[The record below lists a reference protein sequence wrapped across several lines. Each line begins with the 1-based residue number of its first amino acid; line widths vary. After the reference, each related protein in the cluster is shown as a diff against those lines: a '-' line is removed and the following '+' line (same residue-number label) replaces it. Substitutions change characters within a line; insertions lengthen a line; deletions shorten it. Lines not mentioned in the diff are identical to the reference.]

1 VRAEVRPA
9 TGVRIPGVEPD
20 SLVAAIFAASPDIR
34 YVALYRAN
42 ALSMWQRPGVL
53 GASSN
58 ETDRYE
64 ELFVNPVLLK
74 LTTQRGNL
82 DCGGLRYLL
91 VRYGN
96 FFQLVHPI
104 PEGHLSVCIVD
115 SDQADPLEVVVA
127 VRSVLQHSNLLD
139 L

>member
-1 VRAEVRPA
+1 VVF
-9 TGVRIPGVEPD
+9 D
-20 SLVAAIFAASPDIR
+20 SLVAEIFAASPDVR

-42 ALSMWQRPGVL
+42 ALSMWQRPGVI
-53 GASSN
+53 GEGSN

-64 ELFVNPVLLK
+64 ELFVNPALLK

-96 FFQLVHPI
+96 FFQLVQPI
-104 PEGHLSVCIVD
+104 SQGHVSVCI
-115 SDQADPLEVVVA
+115 ANAEHTDPLAIVAA
-127 VRSVLQHSNLLD
+127 VRTLLQHSNLLE

>member
-1 VRAEVRPA
+1 MVF
-9 TGVRIPGVEPD
+9 D
-20 SLVAAIFAASPDIR
+20 SLVERIFAASPDVR

-42 ALSMWQRPGVL
+42 ALSMWERPGVI

-104 PEGHLSVCIVD
+104 AEGHVSVCI
-115 SDQADPLEVVVA
+115 ADPEHTDPLAIVTA
-127 VRSVLQHSNLLD
+127 VRSILQQSNLLE

>member
-1 VRAEVRPA
+1 MAL
-9 TGVRIPGVEPD
+9 D
-20 SLVAAIFAASPDIR
+20 SLVEQIFSASPDVR
-34 YVALYRAN
+34 YVAFYRAN
-42 ALSMWQRPGVL
+42 ALSMWQRPGVI
-53 GASSN
+53 GAGSN

-64 ELFVNPVLLK
+64 ELFVNPALLT

-104 PEGHLSVCIVD
+104 ADGHVSVCIGN
-115 SDQADPLEVVVA
+115 AEHTDPLEVVAA
-127 VRSVLQHSNLLD
+127 VRALLQHSNLLE

>member
-1 VRAEVRPA
+1 MVL
-9 TGVRIPGVEPD
+9 D
-20 SLVAAIFAASPDIR
+20 SLVGEIFSASPDVR
-34 YVALYRAN
+34 YVAFYRAN
-42 ALSMWQRPGVL
+42 ALSMWQRPGVI
-53 GASSN
+53 GAGTGTN

-64 ELFVNPVLLK
+64 ELFVNPALLT

-104 PEGHLSVCIVD
+104 PEGHVSVCIGN
-115 SDQADPLEVVVA
+115 AEHTDPLQVVA
-127 VRSVLQHSNLLD
+127 AVRGLLQYSNLLE

>member
-1 VRAEVRPA
+1 M
-9 TGVRIPGVEPD
+9 EPD
-20 SLVAAIFAASPDIR
+20 SLVAEIFAASLDVR
-34 YVALYRAN
+34 YVAIYRAN
-42 ALSMWQRPGVL
+42 ALSMFQRPGVI
-53 GASSN
+53 GVDSN

-74 LTTQRGNL
+74 MTTQRGNL

-104 PEGHLSVCIVD
+104 QEGHVSVCIGNAEH
-115 SDQADPLEVVVA
+115 ADPLAVVTA
-127 VRSVLQHSNLLD
+127 VRSLLQHSNLLD

>member
-1 VRAEVRPA
+1 
-9 TGVRIPGVEPD
+9 VEPD
-20 SLVAAIFAASPDIR
+20 ALVADIFASSPDVL
-34 YVALYRAN
+34 YVAFYRAN
-42 ALSMWQRPGVL
+42 ALSMWQRPGVI

-64 ELFVNPVLLK
+64 EVFVNPALLK

-104 PEGHLSVCIVD
+104 PEGHLSVCIGD
-115 SDQADPLEVVVA
+115 AEHTDPLLVVAA
-127 VRSVLQHSNLLD
+127 VRSLLQHSNLLD

>member
-1 VRAEVRPA
+1 MVF
-9 TGVRIPGVEPD
+9 D
-20 SLVAAIFAASPDIR
+20 SLVAEIFAASADVL

-42 ALSMWQRPGVL
+42 ALSMWQRPGVI

-64 ELFVNPVLLK
+64 ELFVNPTLLK

-96 FFQLVHPI
+96 FFQLVQPI
-104 PEGHLSVCIVD
+104 ANGHVSVCIGD
-115 SDQADPLEVVVA
+115 AEHTDPLAVVA
-127 VRSVLQHSNLLD
+127 AVRGLLQHSNLLE

>member
-1 VRAEVRPA
+1 MRAEARLA
-9 TGVRIPGVEPD
+9 TGARIPGVEPD

-104 PEGHLSVCIVD
+104 TEGHLSVCIAD

>member
-1 VRAEVRPA
+1 M
-9 TGVRIPGVEPD
+9 EPD
-20 SLVAAIFAASPDIR
+20 ALVGEIFAASPDVR
-34 YVALYRAN
+34 YVAIYRAN
-42 ALSMWQRPGVL
+42 ALSMFQRPGVI
-53 GASSN
+53 GADTN

-64 ELFVNPVLLK
+64 ELFVNPALLK

-104 PEGHLSVCIVD
+104 PEGHVSVCIGN
-115 SDQADPLEVVVA
+115 AEHTDPLAVVTA
-127 VRSVLQHSNLLD
+127 VRGLLQYSNLLD

>member
-1 VRAEVRPA
+1 MSGMAPA
-9 TGVRIPGVEPD
+9 WRYNGGVEPD
-20 SLVAAIFAASPDIR
+20 SLVAEIFAASTDVR

-42 ALSMWQRPGVL
+42 ALSMFQRPGVI
-53 GASSN
+53 GAGSN

-64 ELFVNPVLLK
+64 ELFVNPALLK

-104 PEGHLSVCIVD
+104 PEGHVSVCIGN
-115 SDQADPLEVVVA
+115 AEHTDPLLVVAA
-127 VRSVLQHSNLLD
+127 VRSLLQHSNLLD

>member
-1 VRAEVRPA
+1 MVF
-9 TGVRIPGVEPD
+9 D
-20 SLVAAIFAASPDIR
+20 SLVERIFAASPDVR

-42 ALSMWQRPGVL
+42 ALSMWERPGVI

-64 ELFVNPVLLK
+64 ELFVNPALLK
-74 LTTQRGNL
+74 MTTQRGNL

-104 PEGHLSVCIVD
+104 ADGHVSVCIGD
-115 SDQADPLEVVVA
+115 PEHTDPLAVVTA
-127 VRSVLQHSNLLD
+127 VRALLQHSNLLE

>member
-1 VRAEVRPA
+1 MVF
-9 TGVRIPGVEPD
+9 D
-20 SLVAAIFAASPDIR
+20 SLVERIFAASPDVR

-42 ALSMWQRPGVL
+42 ALSMWERPGVI

-64 ELFVNPVLLK
+64 ELFVNPTLLK
-74 LTTQRGNL
+74 MTTQRGNL

-104 PEGHLSVCIVD
+104 ADGHVSVCIGN
-115 SDQADPLEVVVA
+115 AEETDPLIVVAA
-127 VRSVLQHSNLLD
+127 VRSLLQHSNLLE

>member
-1 VRAEVRPA
+1 
-9 TGVRIPGVEPD
+9 VEPD
-20 SLVAAIFAASPDIR
+20 ALVADIFAASPEIR

-64 ELFVNPVLLK
+64 ELFVNPALLK
-74 LTTQRGNL
+74 LTSQRGNL

-96 FFQLVHPI
+96 FFQLVHPVAD
-104 PEGHLSVCIVD
+104 GHLSVCIGD
-115 SDQADPLEVVVA
+115 AEDTDPLLVVAA
-127 VRSVLQHSNLLD
+127 VRSLLQHRNLLD

>member
-1 VRAEVRPA
+1 M
-9 TGVRIPGVEPD
+9 EPD
-20 SLVAAIFAASPDIR
+20 SLVAQIFAASLDVR
-34 YVALYRAN
+34 YVAIYRAN
-42 ALSMWQRPGVL
+42 ALSMFQRPGVI
-53 GASSN
+53 GADTN

-64 ELFVNPVLLK
+64 ELFVNPALLK

-104 PEGHLSVCIVD
+104 QEGHVSVCIGNAEH
-115 SDQADPLEVVVA
+115 ADPLLVVTA
-127 VRSVLQHSNLLD
+127 VRSLLQHSNLLD

>member
-1 VRAEVRPA
+1 MVF
-9 TGVRIPGVEPD
+9 D
-20 SLVAAIFAASPDIR
+20 SLVEKIFAASTDVR
-34 YVALYRAN
+34 YVALYRAG
-42 ALSMWQRPGVL
+42 ALSMWQRPGII

-64 ELFVNPVLLK
+64 ELFVNPTLLK
-74 LTTQRGNL
+74 MTTLRGNL

-104 PEGHLSVCIVD
+104 AEGHVSICIGDAEHTDPLSVVT
-115 SDQADPLEVVVA
+115 A
-127 VRSVLQHSNLLD
+127 VRSLLQHSNLLE

>member
-1 VRAEVRPA
+1 
-9 TGVRIPGVEPD
+9 VEPD
-20 SLVAAIFAASPDIR
+20 ALVADIFASSPDVR

-42 ALSMWQRPGVL
+42 ALSMWQRPGVI
-53 GASSN
+53 GAGSN

-64 ELFVNPVLLK
+64 ELFINPALLK

-104 PEGHLSVCIVD
+104 QEGHLSVCIGD
-115 SDQADPLEVVVA
+115 AEQTDPLDVVA
-127 VRSVLQHSNLLD
+127 AVRRLLQHSNLLD